1 RAAQALPRVLDGAE
15 RSVEATRRYIDT
27 RRGGVG
33 TDARTR
39 IVEAQRQL
47 DAATAAQQDDP
58 VTALAAAQRAQ
69 ALANEAYEL
78 AQQDVDDFRG
88 GPFGGGGGRGFGGG
102 AGGFLTGALL
112 GGVLGGALGG
122 DRWGGGGWGGDGWGE
137 GGWGG
142 DVGGD
147 GGGGGFDGGGGG
159 FGGGDSG
166 GGGGF

>member
-1 RAAQALPRVLDGAE
+1 
-15 RSVEATRRYIDT
+15 VEATRRFIDT

-47 DAATAAQQDDP
+47 DAATAGQNDDP
-58 VTALAAAQRAQ
+58 VAALAAAQRAQ

-78 AQQDVDDFRG
+78 AQQDVDQFRG
-88 GPFGGGGGRGFGGG
+88 GPWGGGGFGGGG
-102 AGGFLTGALL
+102 GGFLTGALL

-122 DRWGGGGWGGDGWGE
+122 DRWGGGGWGG

-142 DVGGD
+142 DVGGGWGG